1 MMCYTILKA
10 DFLYGRRPVYSL
22 YQIYFQKIQAFH
34 FILIPNGFPES
45 RGANVMSGVVS
56 FMQVETTLFL
66 EIPLGRK
73 TNKEDTT

>member
-1 MMCYTILKA
+1 M
-10 DFLYGRRPVYSL
+10 
-22 YQIYFQKIQAFH
+22 
-34 FILIPNGFPES
+34 S
-45 RGANVMSGVVS
+45 RVAS